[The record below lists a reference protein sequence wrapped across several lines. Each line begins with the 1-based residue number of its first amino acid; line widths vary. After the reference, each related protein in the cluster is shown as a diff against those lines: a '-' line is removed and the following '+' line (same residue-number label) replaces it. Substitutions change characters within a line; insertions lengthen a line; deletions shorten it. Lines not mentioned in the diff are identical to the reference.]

1 MSKEKL
7 SKDMDREIKKRYIL
21 NIVVPILA
29 VLLALIIGGIIILC
43 RGGNPIEAYT
53 ALFVGAFSNERNIAK
68 TFLEATPLIFAG
80 LSVLIAF
87 KGGMFNI
94 GTQGQMMMAG
104 ITAGILG
111 GVLPNLVETNVIASS
126 PLYSIL
132 SNIYVMFII
141 CGAVGF
147 FWAVI
152 AGYLK
157 AKFGVHEVISTIML
171 NYIALNFEQYC
182 LNNNTLVPGGNA
194 QTPAVVESAR
204 FGKLLDINVTLNY
217 GFIISLIAVA
227 LVWFIFNKTTLGYK
241 IRAVGSNPTAA
252 ENNGINVK
260 LIMWLTLGISGFIAG
275 IGGLERVAGGVG
287 QYSYKGGLIAT
298 YGFDGIAVAL
308 LGKNNPVG
316 ALLASILFAALRIGG
331 RAMQLKTN
339 VPSEMVIMIQAIII
353 LLIAAENM
361 IRSWLE
367 KSSKGGKK

>member
-217 GFIISLIAVA
+217 GFIIALIAVA

-241 IRAVGSNPTAA
+241 IRAVGNNPTAA